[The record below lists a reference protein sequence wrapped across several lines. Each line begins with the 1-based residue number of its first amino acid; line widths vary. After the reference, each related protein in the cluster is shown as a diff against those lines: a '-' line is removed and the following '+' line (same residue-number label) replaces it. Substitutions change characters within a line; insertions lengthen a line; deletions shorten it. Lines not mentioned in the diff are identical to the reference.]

1 MKWTINYS
9 REAEKFI
16 EREDIRGD
24 VREELT
30 KFLKKMKGEDINIDV
45 NKLKGTWEGY
55 YRIRK
60 GKLRIIFDVD
70 YKLRSLFIERIDFR
84 AGSYK

>member
-30 KFLKKMKGEDINIDV
+30 KFLKKMKGEDINIV
-45 NKLKGTWEGY
+45 KKLKGPWEGY
-55 YRIRK
+55 CRIRK

-70 YKLRSLFIERIDFR
+70 YKLRSLFYSKQTQLKESSN
-84 AGSYK
+84 G

>member
-30 KFLKKMKGEDINIDV
+30 KFLKKMFTPLAPLNV
-45 NKLKGTWEGY
+45 
-55 YRIRK
+55 
-60 GKLRIIFDVD
+60 FVF
-70 YKLRSLFIERIDFR
+70 FI
-84 AGSYK
+84 